1 MVSHAVSHAVSH
13 RLITTTVNYKLVK
26 ASANRFHNL
35 IIKIASATIFLVQV
49 LHHVSLRTCTQCVPV
64 VLLANRDQF
73 LDRSDRASNTSFV
86 CWLSNV
92 RFYLCKIRIYFLQF
106 QNLPPRCAYQEAPSI
121 VSSPQVISKR
131 LQFVASKEFAPLL
144 SSALLKNKS
153 ALNAREW

>member
-1 MVSHAVSHAVSH
+1 MVSHAVSH
-13 RLITTTVNYKLVK
+13 RLITTTVSYKLDT

-35 IIKIASATIFLVQV
+35 ITELASATICPVQV

-131 LQFVASKEFAPLL
+131 LQFVASKEFVP
-144 SSALLKNKS
+144 SHYSALLKNKS

>member
-1 MVSHAVSHAVSH
+1 MVSHAVSH
-13 RLITTTVNYKLVK
+13 RLITTTVSYKLDT

-35 IIKIASATIFLVQV
+35 ITELASATIFPVQV

-64 VLLANRDQF
+64 VLLANRDQL

-131 LQFVASKEFAPLL
+131 LQFVASKEFVP
-144 SSALLKNKS
+144 SYYSALLKNKS

>member
-1 MVSHAVSHAVSH
+1 MVSHAVSH
-13 RLITTTVNYKLVK
+13 RLITTTVSYKLDT

-35 IIKIASATIFLVQV
+35 ITELASATIFPVQV

-106 QNLPPRCAYQEAPSI
+106 QNLPSPFAYQEAPFI
-121 VSSPQVISKR
+121 VSSPQAISKQ
-131 LQFVASKEFAPLL
+131 LQFVGSKEFVP
-144 SSALLKNKS
+144 SHYSALLKNKS
-153 ALNAREW
+153 VLNAREW

>member
-1 MVSHAVSHAVSH
+1 MVSHAVSH
-13 RLITTTVNYKLVK
+13 RLITTTVSYKLDT

-35 IIKIASATIFLVQV
+35 ITELASATIFPVQV
-49 LHHVSLRTCTQCVPV
+49 LHHVSLRNCSLCVPV

-106 QNLPPRCAYQEAPSI
+106 QNLPSLYASQEAPFT
-121 VSSPQVISKR
+121 VSSHLVISKQ
-131 LQFVASKEFAPLL
+131 LQFAGFREFAL
-144 SSALLKNKS
+144 SRYNALLKTNNVF
-153 ALNAREW
+153 NAREW